1 MRSPRTTLLA
11 IAAVALAVAGCGG
24 GEIDADE
31 VPGSPPSLT
40 VPSDSELSAPDTDTG
55 TGTDEDATTDPD
67 AAATEDPA
75 ATDESAA
82 PVVPAEPETGGTV
95 PEEPQAAVPED
106 TTTEPAPAAPE
117 EAPTEQFDTFC
128 EQNVGAC

>member
-1 MRSPRTTLLA
+1 MRSPRTAILA
-11 IAAVALAVAGCGG
+11 IAALVLAVAGCGG
-24 GEIDADE
+24 GEVSAEE
-31 VPGSPPSLT
+31 VPGSPPALT
-40 VPSDSELSAPDTDTG
+40 VPSDSELGAPETDTA
-55 TGTDEDATTDPD
+55 TDEDATTEPE
-67 AAATEDPA
+67 ATPTEEPA

-106 TTTEPAPAAPE
+106 TTEEAPAAPE
-117 EAPTEQFDTFC
+117 EAPTEQFDSFC